1 MELLEELQVV
11 LEHQTD
17 VVDAVLQHGD
27 TLDADAKGKAGVLI
41 RVDVAVL
48 QNLAVDDA
56 AAQNFDPAGVL
67 AQRAAL
73 AVALEAADID
83 LDAGLGERE
92 VGRAQ
97 AGAGAAA
104 DEGAAAGILGVLSR

>member
-11 LEHQTD
+11 LEHQAD
-17 VVDAVLQHGD
+17 VVDAVFQHGD

-67 AQRAAL
+67 AQGAAL
-73 AVALEAADID
+73 PWHSKQLTSTST
-83 LDAGLGERE
+83 LGS
-92 VGRAQ
+92 VNGK
-97 AGAGAAA
+97 
-104 DEGAAAGILGVLSR
+104 

>member
-11 LEHQTD
+11 LEHQAD

-27 TLDADAKGKAGVLI
+27 ALDADAEGEAGVLV

-56 AAQNFDPAGVL
+56 ATQNFDPAGVL
-67 AQRAAL
+67 AQGQPL
-73 AVALEAADID
+73 PWHSKQLTSTST
-83 LDAGLGERE
+83 LGS
-92 VGRAQ
+92 VKGK
-97 AGAGAAA
+97 
-104 DEGAAAGILGVLSR
+104 